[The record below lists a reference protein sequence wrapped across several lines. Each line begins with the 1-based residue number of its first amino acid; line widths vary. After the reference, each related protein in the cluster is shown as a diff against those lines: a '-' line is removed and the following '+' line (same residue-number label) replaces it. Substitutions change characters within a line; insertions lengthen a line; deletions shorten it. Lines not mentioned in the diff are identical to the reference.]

1 MGATVTGLALAAG
14 NPAVPWPY
22 GWYSQPVYPGA
33 LLTPGFGLMAQ
44 NPYLPQPSA
53 APQVQPAVPVITWPF
68 FVVPQPQSPVQAPS
82 SAPVAAA
89 KSAPVLSDAA
99 REALAQA
106 EAYAKAAR
114 AAFTLWVPAENALN
128 AALEAAKEGDSAAVL
143 KHAQAVSDLTRL
155 GAAQAKYPSTE
166 SEPEL
171 SGDVRVAL
179 AQAEIDVQSARSA
192 FTLWVPAENALNAA
206 LQAAKEGDSAE
217 CLKHAKAASG
227 LAKLGAEQAKYP
239 STESEPELSSE
250 AKQAFAQAEADVQAA
265 RAAFTLWVPAE
276 NALNAALQGAK
287 EGDSAAVLKHAK
299 AASDLAKLG
308 AEQAKYPSTEAAPE
322 LSGEAQQ
329 ALARAEADVQ
339 AARAAFTL
347 WVPAENALSA
357 ALQGAKEGDSAAVLK
372 HAQAVSDLTRL
383 GTAQAG
389 YPSTEMPSKA
399 TAKKKAKRKPKPK
412 TKPKTKTKKTAV
424 AKPAAAAPQSTGATT
439 RSTPQLSKAT
449 VPTANPAPPPE
460 AGARQ
465 VRPRK
470 LCWQGDRL
478 EECP

>member
-106 EAYAKAAR
+106 EAYAK
-114 AAFTLWVPAENALN
+114 
-128 AALEAAKEGDSAAVL
+128 
-143 KHAQAVSDLTRL
+143 
-155 GAAQAKYPSTE
+155 
-166 SEPEL
+166 
-171 SGDVRVAL
+171 
-179 AQAEIDVQSARSA
+179 
-192 FTLWVPAENALNAA
+192 
-206 LQAAKEGDSAE
+206 
-217 CLKHAKAASG
+217 
-227 LAKLGAEQAKYP
+227 
-239 STESEPELSSE
+239 
-250 AKQAFAQAEADVQAA
+250 
-265 RAAFTLWVPAE
+265 
-276 NALNAALQGAK
+276 
-287 EGDSAAVLKHAK
+287 
-299 AASDLAKLG
+299 
-308 AEQAKYPSTEAAPE
+308 
-322 LSGEAQQ
+322 
-329 ALARAEADVQ
+329 